1 MSEVTVENVTA
12 IEATLNGVVRAL
24 ERLRLGT
31 YRTCAEFSAGIDEV
45 DLVGDAL
52 LAHCRDHRE
61 LR

>member
-12 IEATLNGVVRAL
+12 IEATLNGVDRAL

-31 YRTCAEFSAGIDEV
+31 YRTCAECSAEIDEV